1 MTIIITI
8 EQNNHDFR
16 LAIEVAYG
24 YIEGITLPSN
34 SEGGDQYYRS
44 SSSPEFFPLAEIAKP
59 IDSRSS
65 QDD

>member
-1 MTIIITI
+1 MTNTN
-8 EQNNHDFR
+8 EQNSHDDELR
-16 LAIEVAYG
+16 LAIDVACG

-34 SEGGDQYYRS
+34 SEGGDQYYL
-44 SSSPEFFPLAEIAKP
+44 SSSPSPLAEIAKP